1 MNKID
6 NLISE
11 NKLNE
16 AIVLLTEYLIDHP
29 EDGEALFQRGKLY
42 WRLGERAKAT
52 SDYAAAALIDPESP
66 AAQALE
72 NARDIEEFF
81 NHDLMNP

>member
-16 AIVLLTEYLIDHP
+16 AIVLLTEHLIDYP

-52 SDYAAAALIDPESP
+52 SDNAAAALIDPESP